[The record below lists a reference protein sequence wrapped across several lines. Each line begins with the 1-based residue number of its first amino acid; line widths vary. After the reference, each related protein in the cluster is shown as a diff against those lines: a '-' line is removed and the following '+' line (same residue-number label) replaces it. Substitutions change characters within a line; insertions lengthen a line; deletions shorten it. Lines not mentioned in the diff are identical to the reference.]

1 MSKRRFIKDPVWGN
15 TEIFEWEKELLNHFL
30 LNRLHNVVQTSC
42 AFRVYPGLRHSRFT
56 HSIGVMHVATQM
68 FVNLVTNSSSQALDQ
83 LRVEQQGVERIF
95 GSRVNAAGDHIIKSV
110 CSVTSCP
117 DDWAL
122 LLASVRVAAL
132 LHDIGHLPY
141 SHVFEFA
148 LQSFLDYDLG
158 GYDSP
163 DPLRKQQAALRRKL
177 TIPQDSEQTAVSDE
191 AEGRRPHES
200 LGRNFIYVMIQ
211 DLRSMPGDDAS
222 PVVQACLLTEAANE
236 ILNGSSMPISHSL
249 IAGVLD
255 ADRIDFVRRDCMF
268 SGLLTSSVDYNRLF
282 STYELAQKTDGGYAP
297 RPSLRAASE
306 AEKLLS
312 ERFLEYKYV
321 LAHHKVHLFDELLE
335 RLIYH
340 LILANRLPRF
350 LESLSSLLQVEPE
363 APVAIADQV
372 RLAELKQRLLTEFD
386 DPWLEHEIRKGYR
399 ESTNGSDEDKLIRF
413 LFESLVEAR
422 DRFRSLFKRDDAYN
436 DFVERNELGD
446 PLRADETEVALWIA
460 MSVRLKK
467 YEWEIEISKRL
478 NQITDSEGLSVII
491 GDSLSKITD
500 GFGQDESAADFFR
513 LSELREF
520 LRHKI
525 ASTMPFNAWY
535 MDQGTI
541 TSLGVPTE
549 DWIEDQ
555 IADRL
560 RPIIEAKRAP

>member
-1 MSKRRFIKDPVWGN
+1 
-15 TEIFEWEKELLNHFL
+15 
-30 LNRLHNVVQTSC
+30 
-42 AFRVYPGLRHSRFT
+42 
-56 HSIGVMHVATQM
+56 M

-95 GSRVNAAGDHIIKSV
+95 GSRVNAAGDDIVESV

-117 DDWAL
+117 DHWAL
-122 LLASVRVAAL
+122 LVASVRVAAL

-148 LQSFLDYDLG
+148 LQSFLDCDLG

-163 DPLRKQQAALRRKL
+163 TALREQQAALRRKL
-177 TIPQDSEQTAVSDE
+177 AIPEDSDQAPGSQQ
-191 AEGRRPHES
+191 AQWYRPHES
-200 LGRNFIYVMIQ
+200 LGRYFIYVMIQ
-211 DLRSMPGDDAS
+211 DLSSSMPGDDAS
-222 PVVQACLLTEAANE
+222 PVVQACLLTKAANE
-236 ILNGSSMPISHSL
+236 ILGGPSMPISHSL

-282 STYELAQKTDGGYAP
+282 STYELAQKTDGEYAA

-340 LILANRLPRF
+340 LILAGRLPRF
-350 LESLSSLLQVEPE
+350 LDNLSRLLQLGPQ
-363 APVAIADQV
+363 APSAVAAQL
-372 RLAELKQRLLTEFD
+372 RHAGLKQDLLTEFD

-399 ESTNGSDEDKLIRF
+399 QSTNGSDEDRLIRF

-436 DFVERNELGD
+436 DFVVRNGLAD
-446 PLRADETEVALWIA
+446 ALRADETEDAVWIA

-467 YEWEIEISKRL
+467 YEWEIEISESL

-491 GDSLSKITD
+491 GDSWSKITD
-500 GFGQDESAADFFR
+500 GFGQDKSAADFFG
-513 LSELREF
+513 LPELREF

-535 MDQGTI
+535 IDQGTI
-541 TSLGVPTE
+541 TSSGVPTKE
-549 DWIEDQ
+549 WIEEQ

-560 RPIIEAKRAP
+560 RSIIDG